1 MRFSRPLT
9 YFVLTN
15 AVISMAWSADA
26 SEKSLAQQ
34 KRCINQINQR
44 TAALV
49 AQDWSELER
58 LSEHFI
64 KTCENAFDAEVASSA
79 YEQIALSN
87 VTLRN
92 PTKALEASNL
102 CIRLSYSNSG
112 CHLQKTEALIQLG
125 RIADAKSSLDKTER
139 LVQHQLEQSVRDL
152 RDARTA
158 LDRELLE
165 ARLANLNAQ
174 QAHASALRD
183 HLFSR

>member
-1 MRFSRPLT
+1 MSFSRPLT
-9 YFVLTN
+9 YFLLTN
-15 AVISMAWSADA
+15 AVISMVWSADA

-34 KRCINQINQR
+34 KKCIDQINQR

-64 KTCENAFDAEVASSA
+64 KTCENTFDAEVTSSA

-87 VTLRN
+87 VMLRN
-92 PTKALEASNL
+92 PKKALAASTS
-102 CIRLSYSNSG
+102 CIRISYSNSG
-112 CHLQKTEALIQLG
+112 CHLQKTEALIQLR
-125 RIADAKSSLDKTER
+125 RIADAKSSLDKAER
-139 LVQHQLEQSVRDL
+139 LVKHQLELHVRDL

-165 ARLANLNAQ
+165 AKIANLNAQ
-174 QAHASALRD
+174 QAHASAIQD
-183 HLFSR
+183 HLFSQ